1 MTSISPVPHGKLI
14 VWVNLFSTKQP
25 NHYTF
30 KEPLEPY
37 KNILGNIGK
46 YVSLTQEETEKLI
59 SIIRIKKI
67 KKRELID
74 RPSQVCNYRNSIEK
88 GAFRSY
94 YIDNEGKE
102 HTVQI
107 AIEDWFV
114 SDFYSYITQTPATL
128 FVEALE
134 NSIILQMTYDDIEG
148 LCKEIH
154 ALSEY
159 FRITTERAFA
169 FSRKRALSNLSL
181 TAEERFLELEQRYPN
196 IVNRVPQKVIASYL
210 GMTPEFMSK
219 VRKNLS
225 SKSKT

>member
-1 MTSISPVPHGKLI
+1 M
-14 VWVNLFSTKQP
+14 
-25 NHYTF
+25 
-30 KEPLEPY
+30 
-37 KNILGNIGK
+37 
-46 YVSLTQEETEKLI
+46 
-59 SIIRIKKI
+59 
-67 KKRELID
+67 
-74 RPSQVCNYRNSIEK
+74 K

-94 YIDNEGKE
+94 IIDDEGKE

-107 AIEDWFV
+107 ALEDWFV

-134 NSIILQMTYDDIEG
+134 DSTILQMTYDDIEG

-181 TAEERFLELEQRYPN
+181 TAEERYLELLNRYPN
-196 IVNRVPQKVIASYL
+196 MIKRVPQKVIASYL
-210 GMTPEFMSK
+210 GFTPEFLSK
-219 VRKNLS
+219 IRRDLA
-225 SKSKT
+225 SKS

>member
-1 MTSISPVPHGKLI
+1 LKE
-14 VWVNLFSTKQP
+14 
-25 NHYTF
+25 YTNI
-30 KEPLEPY
+30 L
-37 KNILGNIGK
+37 KNIK
-46 YVSLTQEETEKLI
+46 RYVSLTEEDERKLT
-59 SIIRIKKI
+59 SIIRITKV
-67 KKRELID
+67 KKRQFID
-74 RPSQVCNYRNSIEK
+74 QPGYVCKYRNYVIK

-94 YIDNEGKE
+94 FIDNEGKE

-134 NSIILQMTYDDIEG
+134 DSTIFQMAYEDIEG

-154 ALSEY
+154 GLSEY

-181 TAEERFLELEQRYPN
+181 TAEERYLEILERSPN

-219 VRKNLS
+219 IRKKLTT
-225 SKSKT
+225 KT

>member
-1 MTSISPVPHGKLI
+1 MKE
-14 VWVNLFSTKQP
+14 
-25 NHYTF
+25 YTNI
-30 KEPLEPY
+30 L
-37 KNILGNIGK
+37 KNIK
-46 YVSLTQEETEKLI
+46 RYVSLTEEDERKLT
-59 SIIRIKKI
+59 SIIRITKV
-67 KKRELID
+67 KKRQFID
-74 RPSQVCNYRNSIEK
+74 QPGYVCKYRNYVIK

-94 YIDNEGKE
+94 FIDNEGKE

-134 NSIILQMTYDDIEG
+134 DSTIFQMAYEDIEG

-154 ALSEY
+154 GLSEY

-181 TAEERFLELEQRYPN
+181 TAEERYLEILERSPN

-219 VRKNLS
+219 IRKKLTT
-225 SKSKT
+225 KT

>member
-1 MTSISPVPHGKLI
+1 LEHYKD
-14 VWVNLFSTKQP
+14 LFA
-25 NHYTF
+25 
-30 KEPLEPY
+30 
-37 KNILGNIGK
+37 NIK
-46 YVSLTQEETEKLI
+46 RYVTLNKEETERLRA
-59 SIIRIKKI
+59 IIRTTKI
-67 KKRELID
+67 RKRQFID
-74 RPSQVCNYRNSIEK
+74 QPNYVCQYRNYVVK

-94 YIDNEGKE
+94 FIDADGKE

-134 NSIILQMTYDDIEG
+134 DSVILQMTYDDIEG

-169 FSRKRALSNLSL
+169 FSRKRALSNLSMS
-181 TAEERFLELEQRYPN
+181 AEERYLELLERYPN
-196 IVNRVPQKVIASYL
+196 IVKRVPQRVIASYL
-210 GMTPEFMSK
+210 GFTPEFFSK
-219 VRKNLS
+219 IRKKLAL
-225 SKSKT
+225 KS